1 MSDHTPYTRSADS
14 GHLRSVNPKPRGSG
28 SPSKPLGSVR
38 FGGSMLVQVA
48 VALVL
53 LMLKL
58 VSSVLQ
64 VQGPGSALLEMFV
77 RRGVKVAS
85 SS

>member
-1 MSDHTPYTRSADS
+1 
-14 GHLRSVNPKPRGSG
+14 
-28 SPSKPLGSVR
+28 
-38 FGGSMLVQVA
+38 MLVQVA